1 MLRKLAFG
9 FSAFLVL
16 LSGTAHAHHSFAAFF
31 DPDKIVTIKGTVT
44 SFRFT
49 NPHGTIVLDV
59 PGDGATREWRV
70 ETNAPVVLVRG
81 GWSPSSLKPGDV
93 VTIEG
98 WLARTMTNPRR
109 SVAGLAAVAGATV
122 VAMWFAARLDAGAQ
136 NTPRVDSRF
145 AGLQWTFARIRYDG
159 SKLPGLSGCDTT
171 DECWTIDYPAAE
183 HCSVFLKTG
192 RSHQPDRRLSGDS
205 IPWTWK

>member
-16 LSGTAHAHHSFAAFF
+16 LSGTAHAHHSFAVFF

-98 WLARTMTNPRR
+98 WLARSGKPY
-109 SVAGLAAVAGATV
+109 L
-122 VAMWFAARLDAGAQ
+122 RLRQAFDAKGQ
-136 NTPRVDSRF
+136 
-145 AGLQWTFARIRYDG
+145 RIGNAPFGIMR
-159 SKLPGLSGCDTT
+159 
-171 DECWTIDYPAAE
+171 
-183 HCSVFLKTG
+183 
-192 RSHQPDRRLSGDS
+192 
-205 IPWTWK
+205 